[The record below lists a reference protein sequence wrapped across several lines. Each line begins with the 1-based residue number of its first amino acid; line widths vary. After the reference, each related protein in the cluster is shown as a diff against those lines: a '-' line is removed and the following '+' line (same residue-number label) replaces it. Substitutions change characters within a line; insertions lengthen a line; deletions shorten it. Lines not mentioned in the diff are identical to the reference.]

1 MISLH
6 HKPTKYVLRRF
17 SLFALVL
24 ISVSVARA
32 QTVPVGMPFFDDAL
46 HRAQLMGLV
55 DSNVSFMIRPV
66 QPGRALGI
74 QNPNG
79 LDTLLF
85 PNDTNHYSTFT
96 DFSFKDDKLR
106 ISLLPVYFHTRYNG
120 HHPYGWADGPMVSAK
135 GWQQYISAGVY
146 AKAGPL
152 EVQFRPELV
161 KAQNKEFQ
169 NPPFRSRAIDFPERM
184 GQEAY
189 SERFMG
195 QSFARL
201 NVGPVT
207 VGYSTENIWW
217 GAGTKNAIVM
227 SNNAPGFGHYT
238 INTNKPVKTRIGT
251 FEAQMVT
258 GKLKHSGFQ
267 YPLRYTGGEW
277 PPIAGDVVPDTSA
290 PQFHS
295 YFNGVTA
302 VYQPK
307 WTPGL
312 FLGATRIVQ
321 VSGEPTKASDYFSVL
336 YLSPRNEQLGSGSGA
351 LNRNQIVSLSF
362 RYLFPKAHA
371 EIYGE
376 VGREDW
382 AWDMEDFLT
391 RPAAT
396 TAWMGGVRKLQPMP
410 GKNRWLQ
417 VMAEVTKIQAPMD
430 NYLQPSSL
438 LGYSFYTNGNGVGWT
453 NNGQVLGAGIG
464 PGSNMFT
471 IGATYLNGFKTFG
484 LHFERV
490 SYNKDLYYGAIDYLF
505 LGGTNPYFKD
515 ISKMYT
521 DWGFLLNH
529 HTSYGKLFVG
539 YNLHILRTYNF
550 QWNYDPDGVA
560 GDFRFPGI
568 NAWSVNLE
576 ISAVYR
582 F

>member
-85 PNDTNHYSTFT
+85 PNDTNHYSPFT

-169 NPPFRSRAIDFPERM
+169 NPPFRSRAIDFPERI

-251 FEAQMVT
+251 FEAQMVA

-277 PPIAGDVVPDTSA
+277 PPIA
-290 PQFHS
+290 
-295 YFNGVTA
+295 
-302 VYQPK
+302 
-307 WTPGL
+307 
-312 FLGATRIVQ
+312 
-321 VSGEPTKASDYFSVL
+321 
-336 YLSPRNEQLGSGSGA
+336 
-351 LNRNQIVSLSF
+351 
-362 RYLFPKAHA
+362 
-371 EIYGE
+371 
-376 VGREDW
+376 
-382 AWDMEDFLT
+382 
-391 RPAAT
+391 
-396 TAWMGGVRKLQPMP
+396 
-410 GKNRWLQ
+410 
-417 VMAEVTKIQAPMD
+417 
-430 NYLQPSSL
+430 
-438 LGYSFYTNGNGVGWT
+438 
-453 NNGQVLGAGIG
+453 
-464 PGSNMFT
+464 
-471 IGATYLNGFKTFG
+471 
-484 LHFERV
+484 
-490 SYNKDLYYGAIDYLF
+490 
-505 LGGTNPYFKD
+505 
-515 ISKMYT
+515 
-521 DWGFLLNH
+521 
-529 HTSYGKLFVG
+529 
-539 YNLHILRTYNF
+539 
-550 QWNYDPDGVA
+550 
-560 GDFRFPGI
+560 
-568 NAWSVNLE
+568 
-576 ISAVYR
+576 
-582 F
+582 